1 MIERAITLKDK
12 ESRFYHH
19 NEKLAQSWENFAKQN
34 NGKIQGI
41 VNSYILEVYIEY
53 NIGEY
58 GINIKL
64 LHQLSDQASKGPTYY
79 LLTKNTIVE
88 IFPFNQFNDIDFR
101 IVRQNKLLRFYH
113 TIFNR
118 YSPFPYD
125 DTYMIISKHPILIDK
140 IIDRKLWKSLLKI
153 AELRSI
159 VFSKDSIK
167 IEYFNF
173 LGTDSIQTIT
183 SLILRNYNK
192 IN

>member
-19 NEKLAQSWENFAKQN
+19 NEKLAQSWENFALN
-34 NGKIQGI
+34 HNAKISGI

-53 NIGEY
+53 NSDEY

-64 LHQLSDQASKGPTYY
+64 LRQLSDQASKGPTYN
-79 LLTKNTIVE
+79 LLTKNTIIE
-88 IFPFNQFNDIDFR
+88 ILPFNQFNDIDFR
-101 IVRQNKLLRFYH
+101 IVRQNKILRFYNA
-113 TIFNR
+113 IFNR

-125 DTYMIISKHPILIDK
+125 DTYMIISNHPIIIDK
-140 IIDRKLWKSLLKI
+140 IINRKMWKSLLKI

-159 VFSKDSIK
+159 AFSNDSIK

-173 LGTDSIQTIT
+173 LGTDSIHTIS